1 MSSRDIEV
9 VHDEA
14 LSQFH
19 AFVLFLCLALA
30 WCHSI
35 GAVSVTAAVTLVV
48 TAAVTLV
55 SLPVAPQAVNT
66 WLWFKV
72 LQVDLV
78 LILID
83 VLMPTHH
90 HNCKLELKTHRD
102 RHLVV
107 NYCPC

>member
-30 WCHSI
+30 WCRSI
-35 GAVSVTAAVTLVV
+35 GAVSVS
-48 TAAVTLV
+48 AAVTLV
-55 SLPVAPQAVNT
+55 SLPVALQAVNT

-78 LILID
+78 LVLID

-107 NYCPC
+107 NYPPC